1 MEARTKKQWRR
12 REEAE
17 KSAKRGLPKGAKRQA
32 SCTVMRREATDEE
45 GGGA

>member
-12 REEAE
+12 REEASE

-32 SCTVMRREATDEE
+32 SCTVMRREAEE